1 MKSERE
7 HENQKT
13 SYENKLEQLDYGTV
27 KRKKNELIT
36 KFDKLDKSMSE
47 NKGRLSEME
56 ISIRGLEKELDS
68 DKWVFSSN
76 WKKI

>member
-1 MKSERE
+1 
-7 HENQKT
+7 
-13 SYENKLEQLDYGTV
+13 
-27 KRKKNELIT
+27 
-36 KFDKLDKSMSE
+36 MSE

-76 WKKI
+76 

>member
-7 HENQKT
+7 YENQKT
-13 SYENKLEQLDYGTV
+13 SYENKLERLDYGTV

-68 DKWVFSSN
+68 DK
-76 WKKI
+76 

>member
-68 DKWVFSSN
+68 DK
-76 WKKI
+76 

>member
-56 ISIRGLEKELDS
+56 ISIRGLEKELNS
-68 DKWVFSSN
+68 DK
-76 WKKI
+76 